1 MTAKKTVMIVDDH
14 PVFREGIKALIG
26 KNTRYEVIAEAGEA
40 RAALELAQKIHPDI
54 MIVDLSLP
62 DRSGIELIR
71 ELQGRLPKVRSL
83 VLSMH
88 SKADYIASAFQSGA
102 RGYVVK
108 ESAAEN
114 LIAAL
119 DAMARD
125 DYYMDSAVSAQVV
138 EKLMQKQPGS
148 PKITDSNYDSLTA
161 REQEIMALLA
171 EGHSVREIAERLHIS
186 QKTVENHRSNI
197 YSKLEIHNSIELMR
211 YAVRLGIV
219 DVELWR

>member
-1 MTAKKTVMIVDDH
+1 MTAKKTVLIVDDH
-14 PVFREGIKALIG
+14 PVFREGIKALIE
-26 KNTRYEVIAEAGEA
+26 KKPRYEVIGEAGEA
-40 RAALELAQKIHPDI
+40 REAIEVALKTRPDI
-54 MIVDLSLP
+54 IIVDLSLP

-71 ELQGRLPKVRSL
+71 ELHDRLPQVRSL

-114 LIAAL
+114 LISAL
-119 DAMARD
+119 DAMAKD
-125 DYYMDSAVSAQVV
+125 DYYMDSTVSAQVV

-148 PKITDSNYDSLTA
+148 PKITDSNYDSLTV

-171 EGHSVREIAERLHIS
+171 EGHSVREIADRLHIS

-197 YSKLEIHNSIELMR
+197 YSKLEIHNSIELVR

-219 DVELWR
+219 DVDLWR

>member
-1 MTAKKTVMIVDDH
+1 MTAKKTVLIVDDH

-26 KNTRYEVIAEAGEA
+26 KNPRYEVAGEA
-40 RAALELAQKIHPDI
+40 GDARTALEVAQKIRPDI

-71 ELQGRLPKVRSL
+71 ELQGRMPKVRSL

-171 EGHSVREIAERLHIS
+171 EGQSVREIAERLHIS

-197 YSKLEIHNSIELMR
+197 YSKLEIHNSIELVR

>member
-1 MTAKKTVMIVDDH
+1 MTAKKTVLIVDDH

-26 KNTRYEVIAEAGEA
+26 KNLGYEVVAEAGDAREA
-40 RAALELAQKIHPDI
+40 LEAALKIRPDI

-71 ELQGRLPKVRSL
+71 ELHGRLPKIRSL

-119 DAMARD
+119 DAMSRD
-125 DYYMDSAVSAQVV
+125 DYYMDSTVSAQVV

-171 EGHSVREIAERLHIS
+171 EGQSVREIAERLHIS

-197 YSKLEIHNSIELMR
+197 YSKLEIHNSIELVR

-219 DVELWR
+219 DVDLWR

>member
-1 MTAKKTVMIVDDH
+1 MADKKTVLIVDDH

-26 KNTRYEVIAEAGEA
+26 KEPQYKVIGEAGEA
-40 RAALELAQKIHPDI
+40 RSALQTALKIRPDI
-54 MIVDLSLP
+54 AIVDLSLP

-71 ELQGRLPKVRSL
+71 ELHGHLPKIRTL

-88 SKADYIASAFQSGA
+88 SKADYIASAFRSGA

-114 LIAAL
+114 LVAAL

-125 DYYMDSAVSAQVV
+125 DYYMDSTVSAQVV

-171 EGHSVREIAERLHIS
+171 EGHNVREIADRLHIS

-197 YSKLEIHNSIELMR
+197 YSKLEIHNSLELVR

-219 DVELWR
+219 DVDLWR

>member
-26 KNTRYEVIAEAGEA
+26 KNPRYEVIGEAGEA
-40 RAALELAQKIHPDI
+40 RAALEVARKIQPDI

-138 EKLMQKQPGS
+138 EKLMQKRPGS

-197 YSKLEIHNSIELMR
+197 YSKLEIHNSIELVR

>member
-26 KNTRYEVIAEAGEA
+26 KNPRYEVVGEAGDA
-40 RAALELAQKIHPDI
+40 RTALEVAHKIQPDI

-171 EGHSVREIAERLHIS
+171 EGQSVREIAERLHIS

-197 YSKLEIHNSIELMR
+197 YSKLEIHNSIELVR

>member
-26 KNTRYEVIAEAGEA
+26 KNPRYEVIAEAGEA
-40 RAALELAQKIHPDI
+40 RTALELAQKIQPDI

>member
-1 MTAKKTVMIVDDH
+1 MTVKQTVLIVDDH
-14 PVFREGIKALIG
+14 PVFREGIKALIS
-26 KNTRYEVIAEAGEA
+26 KDPRYQVIGEAGEA
-40 RAALELAQKIHPDI
+40 RRALETALKAAPDI
-54 MIVDLSLP
+54 VIVDLSLP
-62 DRSGIELIR
+62 DRSGVELIR
-71 ELQGRLPKVRSL
+71 ELHDRLPKSRML

-88 SKADYIASAFQSGA
+88 SKADYIASAFQAGA

-114 LIAAL
+114 LLTAL

-125 DYYMDSAVSAQVV
+125 DYYMDSTVSAQVV

-148 PKITDSNYDSLTA
+148 PKIIDSNYDSLTA

-171 EGHSVREIAERLHIS
+171 EGHNVREVADRLHIS

-197 YSKLEIHNSIELMR
+197 YNKLEIHNTIELVR

-219 DVELWR
+219 DVDLWR

>member
-26 KNTRYEVIAEAGEA
+26 KNPRYEVVGEAGDA
-40 RAALELAQKIHPDI
+40 RTALEVAHKIQPDI

-71 ELQGRLPKVRSL
+71 ELQSRLPKVRSL

-171 EGHSVREIAERLHIS
+171 EGQSVREIAERLHIS

-197 YSKLEIHNSIELMR
+197 YSKLEIHNSIELVR

>member
-26 KNTRYEVIAEAGEA
+26 KNPRYEVVGEAGDA
-40 RAALELAQKIHPDI
+40 RKAVEVAQKIQPDI

-71 ELQGRLPKVRSL
+71 ELQSRLPKVRSL

-171 EGHSVREIAERLHIS
+171 EGQSVREIAERLHIS

-197 YSKLEIHNSIELMR
+197 YSKLEIHNSIELVR

>member
-14 PVFREGIKALIG
+14 PVFREGIKALVG
-26 KNTRYEVIAEAGEA
+26 KNPRYEVIGEAGEA
-40 RAALELAQKIHPDI
+40 RTALELAQKIRPDI

-197 YSKLEIHNSIELMR
+197 YSKLEIHNSIELVR

>member
-26 KNTRYEVIAEAGEA
+26 KNPRYEVVGEAGDA
-40 RAALELAQKIHPDI
+40 RTALEVAQKIQPDI

-71 ELQGRLPKVRSL
+71 ELQSRLPKVRSL

-138 EKLMQKQPGS
+138 EKLMQKQPGG

-171 EGHSVREIAERLHIS
+171 EGQSVREIAERLHIS

-197 YSKLEIHNSIELMR
+197 YSKLEIHNSIELVR

>member
-26 KNTRYEVIAEAGEA
+26 KNPRYEVVGEAGDA
-40 RAALELAQKIHPDI
+40 RTALEVAHKIQPDI

-88 SKADYIASAFQSGA
+88 TKADYIASAFQSGA

-171 EGHSVREIAERLHIS
+171 EGQSVREIAERLHIS

-197 YSKLEIHNSIELMR
+197 YSKLEIHNSIELVR